1 MPLSV
6 ASDQGLFYFSG
17 EHSSMKKKKKTAT
30 QKPLK
35 PEIDIPVVEMD
46 KSNAQ
51 NMVKRTN

>member
-1 MPLSV
+1 MPLSA

-17 EHSSMKKKKKTAT
+17 EHSSMKKKKTAT

-35 PEIDIPVVEMD
+35 LEIDIPVVEMD